1 MSFDPRPGRRFIAEF
16 AVALERASSGSSGS
30 SSFSPLRFYLPCPAA
45 RKRTEEG
52 GEGQKILQAEVGT
65 GGLFCVSFGACD
77 VHGLTG
83 ISRPCMKAACV
94 L

>member
-1 MSFDPRPGRRFIAEF
+1 MSFRPRPGRRFIAEF
-16 AVALERASSGSSGS
+16 AVALERASSSGS
-30 SSFSPLRFYLPCPAA
+30 GGSSFSPLRFYLPCPAA
-45 RKRTEEG
+45 RKRTEERG
-52 GEGQKILQAEVGT
+52 GEGQKILQAEV

-83 ISRPCMKAACV
+83 LSRPCMKAACV